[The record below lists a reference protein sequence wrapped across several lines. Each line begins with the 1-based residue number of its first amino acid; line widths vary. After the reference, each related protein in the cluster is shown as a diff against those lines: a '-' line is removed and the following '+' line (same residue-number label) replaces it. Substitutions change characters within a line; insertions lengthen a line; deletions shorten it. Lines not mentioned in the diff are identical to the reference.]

1 MKYFLC
7 LQLYLDTSQTSWGT
21 ASTNSSSQ
29 EPVYQRTPQPSVVD
43 IGKGKYQITSVGG
56 GDKYSLIGIYLIEDC
71 YHHPLTFLNIE

>member
-7 LQLYLDTSQTSWGT
+7 LQLYLDTSQTSLGT

-56 GDKYSLIGIYLIEDC
+56 GGGG
-71 YHHPLTFLNIE
+71 

>member
-7 LQLYLDTSQTSWGT
+7 LQLYLDTSQTSLGA

-29 EPVYQRTPQPSVVD
+29 EPVYQRTPQSSVVD

-56 GDKYSLIGIYLIEDC
+56 GG
-71 YHHPLTFLNIE
+71 